1 MRFGVDNMQNA
12 SKEYKESMRQPNRNR
27 GYIRVSI
34 GVVNSDAQKNVS
46 ADDSRNNFTYYSNTK
61 NLFNGYSV
69 SQQYA
74 TCERDFTKVDGSM
87 YFLPKESSGMQYYNN
102 GIVTQ
107 DFMGTIYIRFNTSY
121 SLDIKG
127 LKINWGEYYPIDF
140 TIENDENI
148 RSYEGNDKANWTTE
162 DTFDGTTYLIIR
174 VSRMANP
181 YLRVRIHE
189 FTAGI
194 SNTFTNQDVKSY
206 VAKDFVS
213 PIAETVPSQDL
224 TLVVDNQ
231 NLYYSPDNPES
242 ALAYMEVGQEIK
254 VEFGYDVTGN
264 GNIEWLPEITTY
276 LKNWSANDIEAKFV
290 GTDRFDYLTDKYY
303 KGHFYIDGITL
314 YDLAIDVLADA
325 GITDSREYFLD
336 PYLQTIVVNN
346 PIPIVTHASALQI
359 IANAGRCA
367 LSIDRQ
373 KRIHLQSSFVPDMS
387 ITSNGEADYSN
398 ISNVMNT
405 DEKTA
410 YASASNDFTT
420 VDGTLLFKPKNEA
433 DYLSTNGYVS
443 AMLSD
448 GNGLF
453 EENPILT
460 LSLEASFIAYGLKI
474 NFRNTAPREFVI
486 RTYNEDVLVEEHTYK
501 NPELDFST
509 NEQFDLFT
517 KMEIEVTKGYPL
529 SRVFIDNIVV
539 DNVTDYILT
548 RNVELMGSPTA
559 TRQNKIKSINIERT
573 VYSETQTEN
582 SNLKSEEIY
591 LQAGVSTYMVYLTKP
606 SYDYEVSVVGDNN
619 EETTVNCTI
628 KDSNNYYV
636 ELEFSNV
643 ETDDTIVKYT
653 ISGKEYSNEYFTVVV
668 NHNDTGEVK
677 EWRNPLISTVSH
689 AKDLEEWLA
698 SYYLGD
704 VVYQIPWRGDPRVD
718 ANDLF
723 YLETKD
729 RGNSLIRGYENTLN
743 FDGGW
748 SSTIKARKAVLSWRG

>member
-1 MRFGVDNMQNA
+1 MQNA
-12 SKEYKESMRQPNRNR
+12 SKEYKESMKQPYRNR

-34 GVVNSDAQKNVS
+34 GVVNSDAQKNAS
-46 ADDSRNNFTYYSNTK
+46 ADDLRNNFTYYSNTK
-61 NLFNGYSV
+61 SLFNGYTV
-69 SQQYA
+69 TKPYG
-74 TCERDFTKVDGSM
+74 TCERDYTRTDGTM
-87 YFLPKESSGMQYYNN
+87 YFLPKQSSNMQYYNN
-102 GIVTQ
+102 GIVTEE
-107 DFMGTIYIRFNTSY
+107 FMGTIYIRFNTSY
-121 SLDIKG
+121 RLDIKG

-140 TIENDENI
+140 TIENDEI
-148 RSYEGNDKANWTTE
+148 TRSYENNDKGNWTTE

-174 VSRMANP
+174 VSKMANP
-181 YLRVRIHE
+181 YLRVRIQE

-194 SNTFTNQDVKSY
+194 SNTFTNEDVRSY
-206 VAKDFVS
+206 TAKDFVS
-213 PIAETVPSQDL
+213 PISETVPSQDL

-264 GNIEWLPEITTY
+264 GDIEWLPEITTY
-276 LKNWSANDIEAKFV
+276 LKNWSANDVEAKFV

-303 KGHFYIDGITL
+303 KGHFYKDGITL
-314 YDLAIDVLADA
+314 YDLALDVLRDA

-367 LSIDRQ
+367 LSVDRQ

-387 ITSNGEADYSN
+387 ITSNGETDYSN
-398 ISNVMNT
+398 VENVMNT

-410 YASASNDFTT
+410 YATASNDFTT
-420 VDGTLLFKPKNEA
+420 VDGTVLFKPKNPS

-443 AMLSD
+443 SQVSNEY
-448 GNGLF
+448 GEF
-453 EENPILT
+453 EENPLLT
-460 LSLEASFIAYGLKI
+460 LSLEAAFIAYGLQIK
-474 NFRNTAPREFVI
+474 FRNTAPEEFVI
-486 RTYNEDVLVEEHTYK
+486 RTYNEDVLVEEHTYT
-501 NPELDFST
+501 NPDLAFST
-509 NEQFDLFT
+509 SEQFDLFT

-529 SRVFIDNIVV
+529 SRVFIDNILV

-548 RNVELMGSPTA
+548 RSIDLTSSPTS

-573 VYSETQTEN
+573 VYTENQTEN
-582 SNLKSEEIY
+582 VDLKTEELY
-591 LQAGVSTYMVYLTKP
+591 LSAGISTYTVFLTKP
-606 SYDYEVSVVGDNN
+606 SYDYEVLVKDKEGN
-619 EETTVNCTI
+619 ETLVNCII
-628 KDSNNYYV
+628 KDSDNYYV

-643 ETDDTIVKYT
+643 ETDDTVVKYT
-653 ISGKEYSNEYFTVVV
+653 IRGKEYLTEYFTTVVT
-668 NHNDTGEVK
+668 HNDTGEIK
-677 EWRNPLISTVSH
+677 EWSNPLISTVSH

-698 SYYLGD
+698 TYFLGD

-729 RGNSLIRGYENTLN
+729 RGNALIRGYENTLT
-743 FDGGW
+743 FDGTW
-748 SSTIKARKAVLSWRG
+748 SSVIKARRAVLSWRG

>member
-1 MRFGVDNMQNA
+1 
-12 SKEYKESMRQPNRNR
+12 
-27 GYIRVSI
+27 
-34 GVVNSDAQKNVS
+34 
-46 ADDSRNNFTYYSNTK
+46 
-61 NLFNGYSV
+61 
-69 SQQYA
+69 
-74 TCERDFTKVDGSM
+74 M

-127 LKINWGEYYPIDF
+127 LKINWGECYPIDF

-174 VSRMANP
+174 VSKMANP

-206 VAKDFVS
+206 VSKDFVS

-264 GNIEWLPEITTY
+264 GDIEWIPEITTY
-276 LKNWSANDIEAKFV
+276 LKNWSANDVEAKFV

-303 KGHFYIDGITL
+303 KGHFYKDGITL
-314 YDLAIDVLADA
+314 YDLAVDVLADA

-367 LSIDRQ
+367 LSVDRQ

-387 ITSNGEADYSN
+387 ITSNGETDYSN
-398 ISNVMNT
+398 VSNVMNT

-433 DYLSTNGYVS
+433 DYLDTNGYVS
-443 AMLSD
+443 AMVSD
-448 GNGLF
+448 GNGIF

-486 RTYNEDVLVEEHTYK
+486 RTYNEDILVEEHTYT
-501 NPELDFST
+501 NPELLFST

-517 KMEIEVTKGYPL
+517 RMEIEITKGYPL

-653 ISGKEYSNEYFTVVV
+653 ISGKEYSNEYFMVVV

>member
-1 MRFGVDNMQNA
+1 MQNA

-174 VSRMANP
+174 VSKMANP

-264 GNIEWLPEITTY
+264 GDIEWLPEITTY
-276 LKNWSANDIEAKFV
+276 LKNWSANDVEAKFV

-303 KGHFYIDGITL
+303 KGHFYKDGITL
-314 YDLAIDVLADA
+314 YDLAVDVLADA

-367 LSIDRQ
+367 LSVDRQ

-387 ITSNGEADYSN
+387 IKSNGETDYSN
-398 ISNVMNT
+398 VSNVMNT

-433 DYLSTNGYVS
+433 DYLDTNGYVS
-443 AMLSD
+443 AMVSD
-448 GNGLF
+448 GNGMF
-453 EENPILT
+453 EENPLLT

-486 RTYNEDVLVEEHTYK
+486 RTYNENVLVEEHTYK

-517 KMEIEVTKGYPL
+517 RMEIEITKGYPL

-643 ETDDTIVKYT
+643 ETDNTIVKYT
-653 ISGKEYSNEYFTVVV
+653 ISGKEYSNEYFMVVV

-677 EWRNPLISTVSH
+677 EWRNPLISTVLH